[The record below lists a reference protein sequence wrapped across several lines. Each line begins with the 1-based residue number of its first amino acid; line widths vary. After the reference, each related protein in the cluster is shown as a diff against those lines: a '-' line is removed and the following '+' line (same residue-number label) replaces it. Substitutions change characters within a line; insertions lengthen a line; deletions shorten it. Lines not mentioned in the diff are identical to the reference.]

1 MRSLSYLTK
10 MTIFGCLL
18 SMLPVL
24 FIGYFSYATSS
35 REIQK
40 HVNEGKMQLLSQIN
54 ANVEQILTT
63 VNHTLNQVINSTVLK
78 SALNS
83 PLTVSDFK
91 LYDNLRNELRHMQ
104 TFDTKLEDVVLVNER
119 NDWMVKNSG
128 VYRFSEYE
136 YAEQLSAII
145 REPAGASWT
154 LNPSSWFYSEE
165 SAGGAICPYSISLV
179 KKLPVTG
186 LTPYGLVMA
195 NIPSCSL
202 QAQLLNESNMQAG
215 SNASDTIMVLD
226 ESYRILL
233 HPDRGLI
240 GQPASAAGFGDTARL
255 EFSSG
260 QFKSR
265 VNDRSFAISYY
276 KSPYNGW
283 TYVSLTSLSSLTH
296 ESQKIGFYTLA
307 VCLAILLLTTLLAW
321 FGSRRMYSPIQK
333 LLRMID
339 DRLPGTERRRTDE
352 FQVIGEQMHRLFQ
365 SNSRLEDQVR
375 QHLKQA
381 RTFYLVRAY
390 QGQTKLSELLD
401 RLGSFGYGSRLE
413 EWRQMAVMTL
423 QIDSLEAT
431 RYERRDMEL
440 LLFSVHNMI
449 EELIPQGRRFDP
461 VAIEQTVVLLYGS
474 PDPDRGA
481 FNAELYSVTEDLQGK
496 FLSFLGLSVSIGMS
510 LPFES
515 IKQLPIAY
523 REGLDALKHRLKLGE
538 GIVVQYEQLNSGKH
552 YLKINYPAHS
562 EAELIDAIKLADA
575 EKAKESLSV
584 FMGKAFAAEMTPQE
598 YQIPLTRLLN
608 SLIMVMQ
615 ESGISLSKI
624 RPSQGTLY
632 EEMIDLGTVPD
643 IQEWFWTN
651 AIQPMLRVFA
661 DRQSSQYQNISEKII
676 DLVQKHYDTD
686 LSLEECASRLNYNAN
701 YLSSVFRKE
710 TNVSFSEYL
719 AAYRFNMAKKWL
731 ADTDMPIKDIA
742 ARLRYN
748 NPQNFIRS
756 FRKQEGMTPGQYRE
770 KHSKE

>member
-40 HVNEGKMQLLSQIN
+40 HVNQGKLQLLSQIN

-91 LYDNLRNELRHMQ
+91 LVDNLRNELRHMQ
-104 TFDTKLEDVVLVNER
+104 TFDTKLEDVVLVNEK
-119 NDWMVKNSG
+119 NDWLVKNSG
-128 VYRFSEYE
+128 VYRFSDYE
-136 YAEQLSAII
+136 YNEQLSTII
-145 REPAGASWT
+145 HEPEGASWT
-154 LNPSSWFYSEE
+154 LNPSVWFYSEE
-165 SAGGAICPYSISLV
+165 SASGAICPYSISLV
-179 KKLPVTG
+179 KKLPITG

-195 NIPSCSL
+195 NIPACSL
-202 QAQLLNESNMQAG
+202 QAQLQLERNEQAE

-233 HPDRGLI
+233 HPSRELI
-240 GQPASAAGFGDTARL
+240 GQPAAAAGFDDTARL
-255 EFSSG
+255 SSPSG
-260 QFKSR
+260 QFQAR
-265 VNDRSFAISYY
+265 VNDRSYAVSYY

-283 TYVSLTSLSSLTH
+283 TYLSLTSISSLTR
-296 ESQKIGFYTLA
+296 ESNKIGLYTLG
-307 VCLAILLLTTLLAW
+307 VCLFILLLTTLLAW
-321 FGSRRMYSPIQK
+321 FGSRRMYSPIEK
-333 LLRMID
+333 LLRMINE
-339 DRLPGTERRRTDE
+339 RLPETKRRRADE
-352 FQVIGEQMHRLFQ
+352 FQMIGEQFSRLFQ
-365 SNSRLEDQVR
+365 SNSLLEDQAR

-390 QGQTKLSELLD
+390 QGQTKLSELTARLSGFGCGD
-401 RLGSFGYGSRLE
+401 RLG

-423 QIDSLEAT
+423 QLDSLEQT
-431 RYERRDMEL
+431 RYERRDVDL
-440 LLFSVHNMI
+440 LLFAVHNMI
-449 EELIPQGRRFDP
+449 EELLPPDRRFDP
-461 VAIEQTVVLLYGS
+461 VAIDQTVVLLYGS
-474 PDPDRGA
+474 PDAERGS
-481 FNAELYSVTEDLQGK
+481 FNAELYSVTEHLQSQIR
-496 FLSFLGLSVSIGMS
+496 SFLGLSVSIGMS

-552 YLKINYPAHS
+552 YVRINYPAHS
-562 EAELIDAIKLADA
+562 ESELIDAIKLADA
-575 EKAKESLSV
+575 DKAREALGV
-584 FMGKAFAAEMTPQE
+584 FMSKVFAEEMTPQE
-598 YQIPLTRLLN
+598 YQIPLARLLN
-608 SLIMVMQ
+608 SLIMVTQ
-615 ESGISLSKI
+615 ESGIGIGKLSQG
-624 RPSQGTLY
+624 QGTLY
-632 EEMIDLGTVPD
+632 EEMIGLGTVPD
-643 IQEWFWTN
+643 IEGWFWHS

-686 LSLEECASRLNYNAN
+686 LSLEECASRLNYNGN

-770 KHSKE
+770 RNARE